1 MKPVE
6 IQLAGPEH
14 GALILAFATDFHRE
28 DGHPLAPSGP
38 RAIDTLLRGSPL
50 GTVYLVKEDGLGV
63 GYFALCYTMSLEF
76 GGLVVIL
83 DDLYLLPAARGRG
96 LGTKVLAAVDEEAR
110 KLGAVQI
117 FLEVEE
123 ANQRAFTL
131 YERHGFRK
139 RQRHMME
146 RLLAGGAR

>member
-6 IQLAGPEH
+6 IQRAGPEH
-14 GALILAFATDFHRE
+14 GALILTFAESFHLE

-38 RAIDTLLRGSPL
+38 AAIATLLRGSPL
-50 GTVYLVKEDGLGV
+50 GNLYLVKEGGVGV

-83 DDLYLLPAARGRG
+83 DDLYFLPAARGRG
-96 LGTKVLAAVDEEAR
+96 LGTMVLAAVEEEAL

-123 ANQRAFTL
+123 ANQRAFAL
-131 YERHGFRK
+131 YQRCGFRK
-139 RQRHMME
+139 RHRHMME
-146 RLLAGGAR
+146 RPLAGGPR